1 VLSTDQ
7 KGAVAE
13 LAIAYEA
20 TKLGV
25 GVYRPVA
32 EGGRYDLIFEIG
44 QRLHRVQCMFAPLHG
59 DVVVVRRCSTRR
71 AREGLRKR
79 KYRASEVDLIA
90 AYCPD
95 LDRYFVLS
103 TDQFADRTQ
112 VDLRVAHSK
121 NNQRLG
127 VNWADDFDFGAR
139 LTALLGP

>member
-1 VLSTDQ
+1 VLTTDQ

-13 LAIAYEA
+13 LAIAHEA

-32 EGGRYDLIFEIG
+32 EGGRYDLILEIA
-44 QRLHRVQCMFAPLHG
+44 QRLHRVQCKFAPLQG
-59 DVVVVRRCSTRR
+59 DVVVVRLYSTRR

-79 KYRASEVDLIA
+79 KYRAFEVDLIA
-90 AYCPD
+90 VYCPE
-95 LDRYFVLS
+95 LDRCFVLS
-103 TDQFADRTQ
+103 ADQFDDRTQ

-127 VNWADDFDFGAR
+127 VNWAEDFDFGAR